1 MAMGLAAATEAYRV
15 GPGDVLTVS
24 VLRHPELSVDQV
36 TVNPDGSLQAPAV
49 GSLAV
54 SGKTIEET
62 RELIAAILR
71 DRLVNPEVNVA
82 LRTPRIERVF
92 VLGAV
97 AKPGIYDMKPGWRI
111 TEALAAGGGLTA
123 RPESTGATLFRG
135 NGESIVLDLSA
146 LLADGNAAANVP
158 LQPADVLTLNERTLR
173 VSVAGQVQ
181 RPGLYDIPT
190 GAGAV
195 EAVAM
200 AGGATPGAALSK
212 VKIQRAGGAVVTADL
227 FRAMVFGEVER
238 NLKLE
243 TGDLV
248 IVPQSQARIAVLG
261 AVNRP
266 GYYDIEEGLSPR
278 ITDVLAL
285 AGGPIKRARIGE
297 VAIVRTEDGKPVRLM
312 VDVNQV
318 LRQGKTEA
326 DLAVRSG
333 DVVYVPEGR
342 VDWDLT
348 LRAIGSLG
356 VLGGLL
362 F

>member
-1 MAMGLAAATEAYRV
+1 
-15 GPGDVLTVS
+15 
-24 VLRHPELSVDQV
+24 
-36 TVNPDGSLQAPAV
+36 
-49 GSLAV
+49 
-54 SGKTIEET
+54 
-62 RELIAAILR
+62 
-71 DRLVNPEVNVA
+71 
-82 LRTPRIERVF
+82 
-92 VLGAV
+92 
-97 AKPGIYDMKPGWRI
+97 MKPGWRI

-285 AGGPIKRARIGE
+285 AGGPIKRAASWSTSIRSC
-297 VAIVRTEDGKPVRLM
+297 VRARPRPISPYAAATWFMCRKAEWTG
-312 VDVNQV
+312 
-318 LRQGKTEA
+318 T
-326 DLAVRSG
+326 
-333 DVVYVPEGR
+333 
-342 VDWDLT
+342 
-348 LRAIGSLG
+348 
-356 VLGGLL
+356 
-362 F
+362 